1 MKPIH
6 EVLNRILWDA
16 LEKPDEYVIGYY
28 DRVQDKVIEI
38 AFTDIARIE
47 EGFIIIE
54 RGGEETM
61 IPLHRVRIVKKKG
74 EVVWQRSTTNNSA

>member
-1 MKPIH
+1 MKPIKDI
-6 EVLNRILWDA
+6 LNKIIWDA
-16 LEKPDEYVIGYY
+16 RERPEEYVIGYY

-38 AFTDIARIE
+38 AFKDIAKIE

-54 RGGEETM
+54 RRGEKAM

-74 EVVWQRSTTNNSA
+74 EIIWQRSITNSSA